1 MAYYCL
7 QATCTSAADL
17 LSNLETAL
25 VAFGWTLHDNVS
37 ATQKVYKSNGEG
49 ADQPYGYIEI
59 YTDASN
65 VRFRA

>member
-7 QATCTSAADL
+7 QATCTSVADL

-37 ATQKVYKSNGEG
+37 STKKVYKSNGEG
-49 ADQPYGYIEI
+49 AAAQPLGWLLR
-59 YTDASN
+59 SS
-65 VRFRA
+65 